1 MSPRRNISS
10 GTPWESKVGYSRA
23 VRVRNHVWVAGTTAS
38 DVSGMVVAV
47 GNAGEQTRYILQKIE
62 RALAETGASLRDV
75 VRTRLYVTNIAD
87 WQAVGSVHG
96 EFFGDIRPAST
107 MVEVAKLVDP
117 QHLVEIEV
125 DAFVGAVLT
134 NSAAG

>member
-1 MSPRRNISS
+1 M
-10 GTPWESKVGYSRA
+10 PWESKVGYSRA

-38 DVSGMVVAV
+38 DVSGTVVAV

-125 DAFVGAVLT
+125 DAFVGAGL
-134 NSAAG
+134 SE

>member
-1 MSPRRNISS
+1 
-10 GTPWESKVGYSRA
+10 
-23 VRVRNHVWVAGTTAS
+23 VRNHVWVAGTTAS
-38 DVSGMVVAV
+38 DVSGTVVAV

>member
-38 DVSGMVVAV
+38 DVSGTVVAV

-125 DAFVGAVLT
+125 DAFVGAGAVE
-134 NSAAG
+134 

>member
-38 DVSGMVVAV
+38 DVSGTVVAV

-96 EFFGDIRPAST
+96 EFLGDIRPAST
-107 MVEVAKLVDP
+107 MVEVSKLIDP

-125 DAFVGAVLT
+125 DAFVGAGAVE
-134 NSAAG
+134 

>member
-1 MSPRRNISS
+1 MNPRQNISS
-10 GTPWESKVGYSRA
+10 GTPWEAKVGYSRA
-23 VRVRNHVWVAGTTAS
+23 VRVRNHIWVAGPTAS
-38 DVSGMVVAV
+38 DASGAVVAF
-47 GNAGEQTRYILQKIE
+47 GNAGEQTRYILQKVE

-125 DAFVGAVLT
+125 DAFVGADL
-134 NSAAG
+134 SE

>member
-38 DVSGMVVAV
+38 DVSGTVVAV

-125 DAFVGAVLT
+125 DAFVGAGL
-134 NSAAG
+134 SE

>member
-1 MSPRRNISS
+1 VSPRRNISS

-38 DVSGMVVAV
+38 DVSGTVVAV
-47 GNAGEQTRYILQKIE
+47 GNAGEQTRYILQKVE

-125 DAFVGAVLT
+125 DAFVGADL
-134 NSAAG
+134 SE